1 MTTYDAYRDT
11 KPVSWIKAA
20 RKVFEAFPD
29 AVQERAN
36 TALTIAAEGGKAEI
50 AKPLKGL
57 GPGILEIAIR
67 YRSNA
72 WRVVYM
78 TELAGQLWVL
88 HAFQKKSLVGIK
100 TPKPEIDLI
109 ARRFKRLKL
118 ELSP

>member
-1 MTTYDAYRDT
+1 MTTCDAYRDT
-11 KPVSWIKAA
+11 KQVSWVKAA
-20 RKVFEAFPD
+20 RKVFKAFPE
-29 AVQERAN
+29 AVRDRAN

-57 GPGILEIAIR
+57 GPGVLEIAIR
-67 YRSNA
+67 YRTNA
-72 WRVVYM
+72 WRVVYV

-109 ARRFKRLKL
+109 SKRIKLLKS
-118 ELSP
+118 ELSS